1 MPEEKLDAFRYFTDE
16 IRIRARFS
24 EGVKFRLIEEYG
36 PSSFTRLE
44 DGTLLVEDLGFTNYP
59 VLLEWALSFG
69 SNIEVLEPEQLRQDI
84 RKEASRILDRYDN
97 PGETPDGNE

>member
-1 MPEEKLDAFRYFTDE
+1 MPEEKLDAFRHFTDE
-16 IRIRARFS
+16 IRLRARFS

-97 PGETPDGNE
+97 QGETPDGNE